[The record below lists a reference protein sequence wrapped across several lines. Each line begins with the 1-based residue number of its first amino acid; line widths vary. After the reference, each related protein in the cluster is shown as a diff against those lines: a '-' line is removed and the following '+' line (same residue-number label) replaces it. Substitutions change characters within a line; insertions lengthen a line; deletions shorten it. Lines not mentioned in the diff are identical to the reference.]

1 LGKVLLVFLGPLF
14 GMPLPLLPFQIL
26 WLNLV
31 TDGVLGLGIGVEA
44 AERDA
49 MRRPPQATSV
59 GILDRG
65 VIHRVCWLGALLG
78 AVNLTVAWW
87 AFSTR
92 QPAWQTIVMSTVV
105 LLQIVEA
112 HVGRSWTES
121 VFRLNPLTNRALLAG
136 TGAVL
141 LLQAAA
147 MYVPPLPQLFG
158 TAPLAAY
165 QLVVPLI
172 AGWFVL
178 SAVEIAK
185 QIGRPA

>member
-1 LGKVLLVFLGPLF
+1 
-14 GMPLPLLPFQIL
+14 
-26 WLNLV
+26 
-31 TDGVLGLGIGVEA
+31 
-44 AERDA
+44 
-49 MRRPPQATSV
+49 MRRRAPFEAVPE
-59 GILDRG
+59 GEDGDRFCG
-65 VIHRVCWLGALLG
+65 PYHR
-78 AVNLTVAWW
+78 
-87 AFSTR
+87 
-92 QPAWQTIVMSTVV
+92 TVV

-141 LLQAAA
+141 LLQGAA

-165 QLVVPLI
+165 QVVVPLI
-172 AGWFVL
+172 AGCLVL
-178 SAVEIAK
+178 TAVEVAK